1 MSRQK
6 SFSNEQV
13 RMTLSLAFMLLAAPA
28 VIPSDGP
35 YGFAFYTGWMLLG
48 AGVVLPLW
56 SRFKSFSKQ

>member
-1 MSRQK
+1 
-6 SFSNEQV
+6 
-13 RMTLSLAFMLLAAPA
+13 MTLSLAFMLLAAPA